1 MCIYIYIYVPVD
13 RSIIYIGLYSTCRR
27 VGSCTCLDS
36 YLALSR
42 AAVLESVKATELI
55 YNWRG
60 TTLLHSHGEVRFAWW
75 LSVVDCQ
82 PAFPGNLLVVIPPF
96 SASPRL
102 KAGITTGVLVFV
114 SKHYEQDSETEN
126 LISCWSHLLI
136 TVAYWALYLIK
147 PCQAFYV

>member
-1 MCIYIYIYVPVD
+1 MYASMHG
-13 RSIIYIGLYSTCRR
+13 RIICIGLYILCRN
-27 VGSCTCLDS
+27 CICLDS

-42 AAVLESVKATELI
+42 AAFLESVKATELI
-55 YNWRG
+55 YIWRG
-60 TTLLHSHGEVRFAWW
+60 TTLLCLHAEVRFAWW
-75 LSVVDCQ
+75 LSAVDCQ
-82 PAFPGNLLVVIPPF
+82 PAFLSNLFIVIPSFP
-96 SASPRL
+96 ASTHI
-102 KAGITTGVLVFV
+102 KAKITTGVLVFV